1 MRVITI
7 LFCAFILLGCNSTPD
22 TRTASPKT
30 NSDINSIVEFLLN
43 SAASDF
49 DTNGPSV
56 ANLRNVRVGYLLT
69 SSGEKQYRLCGE
81 YLGADE
87 RAEPSWTPF
96 ATIKTVD
103 YEQWIG
109 NQALVFCNDTLMH
122 WIEVDG
128 LSAKLQDQLD
138 TLR

>member
-1 MRVITI
+1 MRLIAI
-7 LFCAFILLGCNSTPD
+7 LFCTFILLGCNSTPD
-22 TRTASPKT
+22 KRTGSVKPD
-30 NSDINSIVEFLLN
+30 SDNDSIVQFLLN

-49 DTNGPSV
+49 RANGPSV
-56 ANLRNVRVGYLLT
+56 ASLRNVRMGYIVT

-81 YLGADE
+81 YLGAGE
-87 RAEPSWTPF
+87 QTEAGWTPF

-122 WIEVDG
+122 WIEADG
-128 LSAKLQDQLD
+128 LSAKLQSKLD
-138 TLR
+138 SLR